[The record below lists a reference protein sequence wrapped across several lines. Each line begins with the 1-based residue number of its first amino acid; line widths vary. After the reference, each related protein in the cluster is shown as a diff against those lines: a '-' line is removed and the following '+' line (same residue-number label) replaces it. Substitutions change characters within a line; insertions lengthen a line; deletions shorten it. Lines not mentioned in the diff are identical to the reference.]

1 MKLSLIITTYN
12 SPKFLKLVL
21 DSVRRQLMLPDE
33 VIIADDGSGEE
44 TRRLIDEER
53 NTFPV
58 PLLHVWQEDQ
68 GFRAAKSRNNGI
80 KASSGDY
87 IVFIDGDILL
97 DRRFIKDHHFFA
109 RKNRF
114 VQGRR
119 VHLSESRTS
128 EIVGTMKVPSLNFFS
143 RGVILNRIHLIH
155 NGFFRDLYVKN
166 KKSKKGESMISANIG
181 VWKDDLL
188 RVNGFN
194 EEFIGW
200 GREDSELGV
209 RMMNAG
215 IKIRFLK
222 FAAIG
227 IHLYHQENRFFS
239 ERAQEL
245 LDRAIETQM
254 TWCERGLVQA
264 ENDGHNS

>member
-21 DSVRRQLMLPDE
+21 DSVRRQVMLPDE
-33 VIIADDGSGEE
+33 VVIADDGSGDD
-44 TRRLIDEER
+44 TRKLIEEER
-53 NTFPV
+53 LTFPV
-58 PLLHVWQEDQ
+58 PLLHVWQEDK

-97 DRRFIKDHHFFA
+97 DRRFIRDHHFFA
-109 RKNRF
+109 CKNRF

-119 VHLSESRTS
+119 VHLSESRTQ
-128 EIVGTMKVPSLNFFS
+128 EIVDSMTVPSLNFFS
-143 RGVILNRIHLIH
+143 RGVRLNRIHLIH
-155 NGFFRDLYVKN
+155 SGFFRDLYGR
-166 KKSKKGESMISANIG
+166 KKKTQKGESLISANIG
-181 VWKDDLL
+181 VWKEDLL

-227 IHLYHQENRFFS
+227 IHLYHQENRFFN

-245 LDRAIETQM
+245 LDRAIETKM
-254 TWCERGLVQA
+254 TWCDKGLIKKDMA
-264 ENDGHNS
+264 D

>member
-21 DSVRRQLMLPDE
+21 DSVRRQVMLPDE
-33 VIIADDGSGEE
+33 VIIADDGSGDE
-44 TRRLIDEER
+44 TRKLIDEER
-53 NTFPV
+53 LTFPA
-58 PLLHVWQEDQ
+58 PLLHVWQEDK

-80 KASSGDY
+80 KVSSGDY

-97 DRRFIKDHHFFA
+97 DRRFIRDHHFFA
-109 RKNRF
+109 CKNRF

-119 VHLSESRTS
+119 VHLSESRTT
-128 EIVGTMKVPSLNFFS
+128 EIVNSMKVPSLNFFS

-155 NGFFRDLYVKN
+155 NGFFRDLYG
-166 KKSKKGESMISANIG
+166 KKKKTSKGESMISANIG
-181 VWKDDLL
+181 VWKEDLL
-188 RVNGFN
+188 KVNGFN

-227 IHLYHQENRFFS
+227 IHLYHREKRFFS
-239 ERAQEL
+239 EKAQEL
-245 LDRAIETQM
+245 LDKAIETNM
-254 TWCERGLVQA
+254 TWCDKGLIKK
-264 ENDGHNS
+264 ETTE

>member
-21 DSVRRQLMLPDE
+21 DSVRRQVMLPDE
-33 VIIADDGSGEE
+33 VVIADDGSGDD
-44 TRRLIDEER
+44 TRKLIDEER
-53 NTFPV
+53 LTFPV
-58 PLLHVWQEDQ
+58 PLLHVWQEDK

-80 KASSGDY
+80 KVSSGDY

-97 DRRFIKDHHFFA
+97 DRRFIRDHHFFA
-109 RKNRF
+109 CKNRF

-119 VHLSESRTS
+119 VHLSESRTR
-128 EIVGTMKVPSLNFFS
+128 EIVDSMKVPSLNFFS
-143 RGVILNRIHLIH
+143 RGVSLNRIHLIH
-155 NGFFRDLYVKN
+155 SGFFRDLYG
-166 KKSKKGESMISANIG
+166 KKKKTQKGESLISANIG
-181 VWKDDLL
+181 VWKEDLL

-227 IHLYHQENRFFS
+227 IHLYHQENRFFN

-245 LDRAIETQM
+245 LDKAIETKM
-254 TWCERGLVQA
+254 TWCDRGLVKKDVA
-264 ENDGHNS
+264 D

>member
-21 DSVRRQLMLPDE
+21 DSVRRQVMLPDE
-33 VIIADDGSGEE
+33 VVIADDGSGDD
-44 TRRLIDEER
+44 TRKLIDEER
-53 NTFPV
+53 LTFPV
-58 PLLHVWQEDQ
+58 PLLHVWQEDK

-80 KASSGDY
+80 KVCSGDY

-97 DRRFIKDHHFFA
+97 DRRFIRDHHFFA
-109 RKNRF
+109 CKNRF

-119 VHLSESRTS
+119 VHLSESRTR
-128 EIVGTMKVPSLNFFS
+128 EIVDSMKVPSLNFFS
-143 RGVILNRIHLIH
+143 RGVSLNRIHLIH
-155 NGFFRDLYVKN
+155 SGFFRDLYG
-166 KKSKKGESMISANIG
+166 KKKKTQKGESLISANIG
-181 VWKDDLL
+181 VWKEDLL

-227 IHLYHQENRFFS
+227 IHLYHQENRFFN

-245 LDRAIETQM
+245 LDKAIETKM
-254 TWCERGLVQA
+254 TWCDRGLVKKDVA
-264 ENDGHNS
+264 D

>member
-21 DSVRRQLMLPDE
+21 DSVRRQVMLPDE
-33 VIIADDGSGEE
+33 VVIADDGSGDY
-44 TRRLIDEER
+44 TRKLIDEER
-53 NTFPV
+53 LTFPV
-58 PLLHVWQEDQ
+58 PLLHVWQEDK

-80 KASSGDY
+80 KVSSGDY

-97 DRRFIKDHHFFA
+97 DRRFIRDHHFFA
-109 RKNRF
+109 CKNRF

-119 VHLSESRTS
+119 VHLSESRTR
-128 EIVGTMKVPSLNFFS
+128 EIVDSMKVPSLNFFS
-143 RGVILNRIHLIH
+143 RGVSLNRIHLIH
-155 NGFFRDLYVKN
+155 SGFFRDLYG
-166 KKSKKGESMISANIG
+166 KKKKTQKGESLISANIG
-181 VWKDDLL
+181 VWKEDLL

-227 IHLYHQENRFFS
+227 IHLYHQENRFFN

-245 LDRAIETQM
+245 LDKAIETKM
-254 TWCERGLVQA
+254 TWCDRGLVKKDVA
-264 ENDGHNS
+264 D

>member
-21 DSVRRQLMLPDE
+21 DSVRRQVMLPDE
-33 VIIADDGSGEE
+33 VVIADDGSGED
-44 TRRLIDEER
+44 TRKLIDEER
-53 NTFPV
+53 LTFPV
-58 PLLHVWQEDQ
+58 PLLHVWQEDK

-80 KASSGDY
+80 KVSSGDY

-97 DRRFIKDHHFFA
+97 DRRFIRDHHFFA
-109 RKNRF
+109 CKNRF

-119 VHLSESRTS
+119 VHLSESRTQ
-128 EIVGTMKVPSLNFFS
+128 EIVDSMKVPSLNFFS
-143 RGVILNRIHLIH
+143 RGVSLNRIHLIH
-155 NGFFRDLYVKN
+155 NDFFRDLYG
-166 KKSKKGESMISANIG
+166 KKKKTKKGESMISANIG

-188 RVNGFN
+188 KVNGFN
-194 EEFIGW
+194 EEFVGW

-227 IHLYHQENRFFS
+227 IHLFHQEKRFFS
-239 ERAQEL
+239 EKAQEL
-245 LDRAIETQM
+245 LDKAIETNM
-254 TWCERGLVQA
+254 TWCEKGLIKKETA
-264 ENDGHNS
+264 E